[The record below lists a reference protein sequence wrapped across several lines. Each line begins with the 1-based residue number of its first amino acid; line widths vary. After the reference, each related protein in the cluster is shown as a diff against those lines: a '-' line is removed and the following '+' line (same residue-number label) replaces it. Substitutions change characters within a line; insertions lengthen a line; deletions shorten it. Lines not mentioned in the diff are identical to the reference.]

1 MGAGANG
8 EGRGH
13 GSGHDGR
20 VTLGF
25 VARATLVVI
34 GLWAFAS
41 LIWLGRDILFVAFFG
56 VLVALFLSI
65 FVDPL
70 ERWGVPRPIAAVAV
84 LFAFVGLLC
93 VAFLLL
99 WPTLQAQFSVIGR
112 ELPQAVEG
120 LESWFRGQYR
130 LMVGEVGRPRDE
142 FLQPLR
148 ERLAREAANI
158 VGGAL
163 PLLNTVVGALFGL
176 FVTVFSGLYLS
187 IGPEVYLS
195 GLTRLFPPR
204 SRPRIRRALN
214 AVAADLRLWIL
225 GTAINMVVIG
235 AATTLGVWLLGL
247 PAPLALGLIAGLLEF
262 IPIYGP
268 ILSAIPAV
276 LLALLVS
283 PGDALWVVVL
293 YTGIQQVESN
303 VLAPLV
309 MRSAVRLPPALTL
322 LFGALMAVLF
332 GFLGLLLAVPILT
345 AALALIRRLYVEP
358 LEAAA

>member
-1 MGAGANG
+1 
-8 EGRGH
+8 
-13 GSGHDGR
+13 
-20 VTLGF
+20 
-25 VARATLVVI
+25 
-34 GLWAFAS
+34 
-41 LIWLGRDILFVAFFG
+41 
-56 VLVALFLSI
+56 
-65 FVDPL
+65 
-70 ERWGVPRPIAAVAV
+70 
-84 LFAFVGLLC
+84 
-93 VAFLLL
+93 
-99 WPTLQAQFSVIGR
+99 TLQAQFSVIGR

-303 VLAPLV
+303 VLAPL
-309 MRSAVRLPPALTL
+309 
-322 LFGALMAVLF
+322 
-332 GFLGLLLAVPILT
+332 
-345 AALALIRRLYVEP
+345 
-358 LEAAA
+358 